1 MGVLRIF
8 WQGFIP
14 IMRSDGWADGG
25 PSLRWDDGG
34 FFRHTG
40 AGLYLGGLAVC
51 CKYFLG
57 DFSLRSK

>member
-14 IMRSDGWADGG
+14 IMRSDEWADGG

-40 AGLYLGGLAVC
+40 AG
-51 CKYFLG
+51 
-57 DFSLRSK
+57 